1 MRLTH
6 GTLTRRLPRAVVKP
20 GDVVVIKTCYCG
32 SAPDEHFVTPATMES
47 GDDGG
52 IRRLTRTFKRRR
64 DAVAAAWGVLAQT
77 GGRLLDWQRGTLAEQ
92 PYLWRVRLRGELVAA
107 EDWTLFERRKRGER
121 QLIDA
126 ISAWAGLPKA
136 DARTLARLLIARGGP
151 LYGCTGSAVYP
162 LTQTET
168 RQAMV
173 PLDQRD
179 DATRRVL
186 SAWTLI
192 EASPAETL
200 PAPLRGPAT

>member
-6 GTLTRRLPRAVVKP
+6 GTLTRRLPRAVVQP

-32 SAPDEHFVTPATMES
+32 SAPDEHFVAPATMES

-64 DAVAAAWGVLAQT
+64 EAVAAAWGVLAQT

-92 PYLWRVRLRGELVAA
+92 PYLWRVRLRGELVAV

-126 ISAWAGLPKA
+126 LMAWAGLPKA
-136 DARTLARLLIARGGP
+136 DARMLARLLIARGE
-151 LYGCTGSAVYP
+151 AVYP

-168 RQAMV
+168 RLALA
-173 PLDQRD
+173 PFDQRD
-179 DATRRVL
+179 DVTRRVL

-200 PAPLRGPAT
+200 PAVLCAPAT